1 MTFEFSPNTLDN
13 ISAGGIAVF
22 AFEDKEQPV
31 LTNALMELDKVL
43 NGIIEDDIKVEVF
56 KGKIGSAFAI
66 HTHRKILS
74 PKIFVVGLGKRSEF
88 NAGQLRKAM
97 TIFSKGQKGKISSI
111 ALVLLDAKEADFDTT
126 IQSQMIAEGLLLG
139 SYSFVKY
146 KEKEEKEFEMV
157 IFSENNKNTQ
167 VKTREGIKKAEIF
180 YEATKVARDLVNEP
194 SAVVNPT
201 FLADLATD
209 IAKKNREIKCTVY
222 EKDEIRKMGMGAFLG
237 IAQAADTPPKF
248 IFLEYSP
255 RGLVNKQKLAIVGKG
270 ITFDT
275 GGISLKPESSM
286 ATMKCDMAGAA
297 AVLGVVSVISQIK
310 PKMSVMGIIA
320 ATPNMVSGK
329 SLVPGDVVRAMNG
342 KTIEVLNTDA
352 EGRVTLADS
361 LSYAVEKGATEIID
375 LATLTGAAEVA
386 LGTEISAMFGNND
399 SLKVKVKK
407 AGDEAGEK
415 LWELPLEKEYKDLNK
430 SDVADISNIPS
441 TRMGGA
447 ITAALFLEEFVDKK
461 PWVHLDIAGPS
472 FAERTTSINSKGGT
486 GFGVRTLL
494 NFLLAD

>member
-1 MTFEFSPNTLDN
+1 
-13 ISAGGIAVF
+13 
-22 AFEDKEQPV
+22 
-31 LTNALMELDKVL
+31 
-43 NGIIEDDIKVEVF
+43 
-56 KGKIGSAFAI
+56 
-66 HTHRKILS
+66 
-74 PKIFVVGLGKRSEF
+74 
-88 NAGQLRKAM
+88 
-97 TIFSKGQKGKISSI
+97 
-111 ALVLLDAKEADFDTT
+111 
-126 IQSQMIAEGLLLG
+126 
-139 SYSFVKY
+139 
-146 KEKEEKEFEMV
+146 
-157 IFSENNKNTQ
+157 
-167 VKTREGIKKAEIF
+167 
-180 YEATKVARDLVNEP
+180 
-194 SAVVNPT
+194 
-201 FLADLATD
+201 
-209 IAKKNREIKCTVY
+209 
-222 EKDEIRKMGMGAFLG
+222 
-237 IAQAADTPPKF
+237 
-248 IFLEYSP
+248 
-255 RGLVNKQKLAIVGKG
+255 
-270 ITFDT
+270 
-275 GGISLKPESSM
+275 
-286 ATMKCDMAGAA
+286 
-297 AVLGVVSVISQIK
+297 
-310 PKMSVMGIIA
+310 
-320 ATPNMVSGK
+320 MVSGK